1 MRFLLVVLASFILS
15 GCATKVTSLKSDKDK
30 ISTNG
35 TGYLLIGVETNRDL
49 KSIRI
54 SGPDNILLSSLD
66 LRQGSNFIL
75 VDLSAGEYVIE
86 KVELNNYWHVKM
98 EDEEYWNIKILPGKI
113 NYVGH
118 LYIASHG
125 FWQVSYHTEL
135 VNKSSYALEFL
146 EEKFPNIL
154 TKREMHYGGPGTD
167 TFFKFAGQSLNGVL
181 PK

>member
-15 GCATKVTSLKSDKDK
+15 GCATKVTSLKNDKDK
-30 ISTNG
+30 ISTEG

-54 SGPDNILLSSLD
+54 SGPTNILLSSLD

-75 VDLSAGEYVIE
+75 VDISAGEYVIE
-86 KVELNNYWHVKM
+86 KVELNNYWRVKM
-98 EDEEYWNIKILPGKI
+98 EDEEYWNINILPGKV

-118 LYIASHG
+118 LNIASNG

-135 VNKSSYALEFL
+135 VNKSSYALEFM
-146 EEKFPNIL
+146 EEKFPKIL
-154 TKREMHYGGPGTD
+154 TKRKMYYGGPGTD
-167 TFFKFAGQSLNGVL
+167 TFFNFVEEH
-181 PK
+181 

>member
-1 MRFLLVVLASFILS
+1 MRFLLVVLTSFILS

-75 VDLSAGEYVIE
+75 VDISAGEYVIE
-86 KVELNNYWHVKM
+86 KVELNNYWHVKIA
-98 EDEEYWNIKILPGKI
+98 DKEYWNINILPGKI

-118 LYIASHG
+118 INIASNG

-135 VNKSSYALEFL
+135 VNKSSYALEFM
-146 EEKFPNIL
+146 EDKFPNIL
-154 TKREMHYGGPGTD
+154 TKRKMHYGGPGTD
-167 TFFKFAGQSLNGVL
+167 TFFKFTRQNLNGVS